1 MSQTAPHAPVLI
13 NEVVRVLAP
22 KDGAAYVD
30 ATFGAGGYSRALL
43 QAAECTIWAIDR
55 DPEARKHSEALA
67 RDFPGRVTLLQG
79 RFGDMETLLAD
90 VGVERVGGVAIDL
103 GVSSM
108 QLDDPA
114 RGFSF
119 RFSGPLDMR
128 MDQDGPTAADV
139 VNTMAEKEL
148 ADIIYQY
155 GEERASRR
163 IAKAIVELRD
173 KTPITRTEELAG
185 LVRSIVRG
193 GKAGG
198 KDKIDPAT
206 RTFQALRIH
215 VNDELGEVDR
225 GLRAAEA
232 VLAPGGRLAVVS
244 FHSLEDRL
252 VKQFLRKRSGAQ
264 VRGSRHL
271 PEATDENVVPLT
283 FHVTDKRGIKA
294 SNEEIKNNPR
304 SRSARLRWAE
314 RTGAAIEASVTL
326 GGNGKWGGAGKWATA
341 EIGQKAGG
349 GQS

>member
-1 MSQTAPHAPVLI
+1 MAHAAPHSPVLI

-22 KDGAAYVD
+22 RDGAAYVD

-55 DPEARKHSEALA
+55 DPEAKKYSEALA

-79 RFGDMETLLAD
+79 RFGDMQSLLAD
-90 VGVERVGGVAIDL
+90 VGVECIDGVAIDL

-128 MDQDGPTAADV
+128 MEQDGPTAADV
-139 VNTMAEKEL
+139 VNTMAEQEL
-148 ADIIYQY
+148 ADVIYQY

-163 IAKAIVELRD
+163 IAKAIVALRD
-173 KTPITRTEELAG
+173 TTPITRTEELAN

-193 GKAGG
+193 SKGGG

-206 RTFQALRIH
+206 RTFQALRIY

-252 VKQFLRKRSGAQ
+252 VKRFLRERSGAQ
-264 VRGSRHL
+264 ARGSRYL
-271 PEATDENVVPLT
+271 PDVESSDVAQLT
-283 FHVTDKRGIKA
+283 FRVTDKRGVSA

-314 RTGAAIEASVTL
+314 RTDATGGVFATIG
-326 GGNGKWGGAGKWATA
+326 GGNKGVAAGD
-341 EIGQKAGG
+341 GQKVGG
-349 GQS
+349 GHS